1 MGKNIEPAITG
12 AESLN
17 LKSSYI
23 FLKLA
28 FKKGCNSG
36 VKVGTKK
43 RIRLSEPPRE
53 GIPIMAI
60 RDSSHPSGDPKRIRH
75 KVSTPVEKI
84 GSNEDGPG
92 LKITTRTSVYLLKE
106 LVED

>member
-17 LKSSYI
+17 LKSSYTL
-23 FLKLA
+23 LKLA
-28 FKKGCNSG
+28 LKKGCNSK

-43 RIRLSEPPRE
+43 RIKLSEPPRE
-53 GIPIMAI
+53 GIPIMAV

-75 KVSTPVEKI
+75 KISTPVEKI
-84 GSNEDGPG
+84 RAYEDGPG
-92 LKITTRTSVYLLKE
+92 LQITTRTSVYLLKE